1 MDAVEHSTLYAAATE
16 SLVSDASAT
25 STFEKMITV
34 AYTHSTVDT
43 FVKEVKE
50 TEACIKKDF
59 DISFMP
65 GPWRSAKSVVIGA
78 MKLNI
83 PLIDT
88 NGQYCGKTNLQMKI
102 KELKSSPEVVMDSD
116 FYSTKIIQALNKV
129 PDEVKAGVYQA
140 VRFHVGG

>member
-1 MDAVEHSTLYAAATE
+1 MDEYSTLYTAATE

-34 AYTHSTVDT
+34 AYTHSTIDT
-43 FVKEVKE
+43 FIKDVKE
-50 TEACIKKDF
+50 TEVSIKKDF
-59 DISFMP
+59 DISYMP

-88 NGQYCGKTNLQMKI
+88 NGLYFGKTNLQMKI
-102 KELKSSPEVVMDSD
+102 KELKASPEVVMDVEY
-116 FYSTKIIQALNKV
+116 YSTKIIQALVKV
-129 PDEVKAGVYQA
+129 PADMKAHVYA
-140 VRFHVGG
+140 SVRFHVGG

>member
-1 MDAVEHSTLYAAATE
+1 MDEYSTLYTAATE

-43 FVKEVKE
+43 FIKDVKE
-50 TEACIKKDF
+50 TEVSIKKDF

-78 MKLNI
+78 MKLNL

-88 NGQYCGKTNLQMKI
+88 NGLYFGKTNLQMKI
-102 KELKSSPEVVMDSD
+102 KELKASPEIVMDVD

>member
-1 MDAVEHSTLYAAATE
+1 MDEYSTLYTAATE

-43 FVKEVKE
+43 FIKDVKEPEVS
-50 TEACIKKDF
+50 IKKDF
-59 DISFMP
+59 DISSMP

-78 MKLNI
+78 MKLNL

-88 NGQYCGKTNLQMKI
+88 NGLYFGKTNLQMKI
-102 KELKSSPEVVMDSD
+102 KELKASPEIVMDVD

-129 PDEVKAGVYQA
+129 PDEIKASV
-140 VRFHVGG
+140 

>member
-1 MDAVEHSTLYAAATE
+1 MDEYSTLYTAATE

-34 AYTHSTVDT
+34 ACTHSTIET
-43 FVKEVKE
+43 FIKDVKE
-50 TEACIKKDF
+50 TEVSIKKDF
-59 DISFMP
+59 DISYMP

-88 NGQYCGKTNLQMKI
+88 NGLYFGKTSIQMKI
-102 KELKSSPEVVMDSD
+102 KELKASPEVVMDVEY
-116 FYSTKIIQALNKV
+116 YSTKIIQALVKV
-129 PDEVKAGVYQA
+129 PADMKAHVYA
-140 VRFHVGG
+140 SVRFHVGG

>member
-1 MDAVEHSTLYAAATE
+1 MDEYSTLYTAATE

-43 FVKEVKE
+43 FIKDVKE
-50 TEACIKKDF
+50 TEVSIKKDF

-78 MKLNI
+78 MKLNL

-88 NGQYCGKTNLQMKI
+88 NGLYFGKTNLQMKI
-102 KELKSSPEVVMDSD
+102 KELKASPEIVMDVD
-116 FYSTKIIQALNKV
+116 FYSLKIIQALNKV
-129 PDEVKAGVYQA
+129 PDEIKASVYYA